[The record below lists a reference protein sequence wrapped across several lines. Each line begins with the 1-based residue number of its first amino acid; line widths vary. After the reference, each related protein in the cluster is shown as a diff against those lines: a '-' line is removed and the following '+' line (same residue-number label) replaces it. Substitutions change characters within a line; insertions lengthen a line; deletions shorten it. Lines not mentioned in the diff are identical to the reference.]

1 MPHPRRRLAT
11 TSAPKKPNSSTWW
24 AHPVSQPLLTRT
36 HLPPC
41 KSGGPPSAGVRL
53 GVHLADTGSRG
64 LLLGGRRVCGNLDLN
79 RARASATFLA
89 TSSSIPV
96 LILLRAG
103 SEILVGLLLR
113 GCKRIGGDADLRVVG
128 LRVDLPLDLD
138 LNLSS
143 SCFEVR
149 FNSALA
155 DAAALLLA
163 LIAAAARLA
172 DVAAS

>member
-1 MPHPRRRLAT
+1 M
-11 TSAPKKPNSSTWW
+11 
-24 AHPVSQPLLTRT
+24 
-36 HLPPC
+36 
-41 KSGGPPSAGVRL
+41 RL

-64 LLLGGRRVCGNLDLN
+64 LLLGWRRVCGNLDLN

-96 LILLRAG
+96 LILLHAG
-103 SEILVGLLLR
+103 SDFLVGLLLG
-113 GCKRIGGDADLRVVG
+113 GCKRIEGDADLRVDLRVG

-138 LNLSS
+138 LDLSS

-155 DAAALLLA
+155 DAAALLPA